1 MNDTDFKGLLSSV
14 QEMIDDS
21 KGKITL
27 NSRTI
32 EVTPLPEYSQNEVRS
47 LRENLGMSRPIFGEI
62 LGVSSKTVESWE
74 RGVNHPTGPTRR
86 LFQILEKTGSS
97 NFIVSP

>member
-1 MNDTDFKGLLSSV
+1 MNEKDFKGLLSSV
-14 QEMIDDS
+14 QEMVDHHQ
-21 KGKITL
+21 GKITL

-32 EVTPLPEYSQNEVRS
+32 EVTPLPEYSQNEVRA
-47 LRENLGMSRPIFGEI
+47 LREKLGMSRAVFGEL

-86 LFQILEKTGSS
+86 LFQLLEKTGASP
-97 NFIVSP
+97 FLVSA